1 MAISS
6 SGGPGTGYGIAKFGT
21 TTTFWDGTDDED
33 ANRKLQLNSD
43 GVYTFGDDTDTYTY
57 VRAAG
62 VQVVSSSVEVADF
75 GATTTIGNT
84 STDHVEITNSSLKLK
99 SGSFAHVAITPAGM
113 QIGSVGNGITLDSA
127 GSATF
132 HGSITITGPQI
143 ASLTGSVH
151 NAAVAAQDTADT
163 ATDIATAVA
172 NVTASLENETTFTPS
187 TAAGTA
193 DGLHLGSDK
202 LGFVQSSVWKTYM
215 DNSGNFYLGGTS
227 GALTWTAGTS
237 TLDVNRITATTGT
250 IGDFDI
256 GTSTLESSNDKL
268 ILDGSADGKIRL
280 GASPPPSATSGT
292 GIFLGGDGTFLA
304 GASAGNRI
312 QFTGGSVVIQ
322 SNTFALNTNTMIL
335 DSGVNSGKIS
345 LGASGGP
352 TSVDPDT
359 TRRGIYMDGT
369 GDVLIK
375 ASGSAN
381 DAYMKF
387 TTAGLEIKT
396 ANLTFDTDGNITSQ
410 EYLIERSRLF
420 GSGVDAEI
428 SIQDNGNTGS
438 TYQDSSY
445 GVWNATGTAAADR
458 ILLNGPERAGQ
469 GADYG
474 TTSPHWHQLG
484 DIYCENFTIA
494 GGVTLWTNGF
504 RIFVRNTLTI
514 ESGATIRNDGFDGAN
529 GGAISIVRTAAGK
542 GGGNGT
548 GAPDGTLAPGTDGSM
563 GGAGGVGGSQHGC
576 SGGAGG
582 GSGGPIL
589 IFARIL
595 AGSGAITVQGGD
607 GGDGGTSVGM
617 VN

>member
-1 MAISS
+1 
-6 SGGPGTGYGIAKFGT
+6 
-21 TTTFWDGTDDED
+21 
-33 ANRKLQLNSD
+33 
-43 GVYTFGDDTDTYTY
+43 
-57 VRAAG
+57 

-322 SNTFALNTNTMIL
+322 SNTFALNTNTIII

-352 TSVDPDT
+352 TSNAAGQGKAGV
-359 TRRGIYMDGT
+359 YMDGT
-369 GDVLIK
+369 GDFFISDGGTSGATGTESYLK
-375 ASGSAN
+375 FDASGTPGASS
-381 DAYMKF
+381 F
-387 TTAGLEIKT
+387 ELKT
-396 ANLTFDTDGNITSQ
+396 PALTFEADGTITSQ
-410 EYLIERSRLF
+410 DYLIERSRLF
-420 GSGVDAEI
+420 GAGIDDDGTVTLGTSGTTHASDDDSAEYIDGNGSGTWALVRDAYMTNLTI
-428 SIQDNGNTGS
+428 DNG
-438 TYQDSSY
+438 
-445 GVWNATGTAAADR
+445 AT
-458 ILLNGPERAGQ
+458 L
-469 GADYG
+469 Y
-474 TTSPHWHQLG
+474 
-484 DIYCENFTIA
+484 
-494 GGVTLWTNGF
+494 TNGF
-504 RIFVRNTLTI
+504 RLYV
-514 ESGATIRNDGFDGAN
+514 
-529 GGAISIVRTAAGK
+529 K
-542 GGGNGT
+542 
-548 GAPDGTLAPGTDGSM
+548 GTLQINATGKISVAGTAGTSNTGQSNPGQ
-563 GGAGGVGGSQHGC
+563 A
-576 SGGAGG
+576 GGAGG
-582 GSGGPIL
+582 GNGK
-589 IFARIL
+589 
-595 AGSGAITVQGGD
+595 AITDVSSKCTLVEGATGGD
-607 GGDGGTSVGM
+607 GGAGGPALGTADNPGCGGGGAGGGGGILFVSAKTIINNANNGYGFVAHGG
-617 VN
+617 NGGAGGAGGSLLF